1 MGELSGSASD
11 DSVELF
17 LADLRR
23 LRDDKVPTPSF
34 KQMEVRA
41 VLHGD
46 SVAKTTLHKVY
57 ASPSLPSEKALR
69 SYVFALTQDEGIVQ
83 NWVKRWAKLAPEPV
97 PPPSPRRRRFWPPLR
112 WIAGVGALVIISNV
126 LTALITV
133 AVLDDD
139 SGSGPTATGSSGES
153 VQTGTD
159 PISEDTCRQDAQI
172 AASTRQN
179 PEFLMKIIF
188 SPTCNA
194 AWGKVE
200 RTDTL
205 GHGNTITI
213 TTYRSDD
220 PGGPATQRAHE
231 PDVQSAFT
239 NMIVRRDPTDRICV
253 TASITI
259 AGRTITSS
267 APLCT

>member
-1 MGELSGSASD
+1 MGEPLSTAPD
-11 DSVELF
+11 DSVEQF

-23 LRDDKVPTPSF
+23 LRDDKVPPPSF
-34 KQMEVRA
+34 TQMQVRIA
-41 VLHGD
+41 SHGD
-46 SVAKTTLHKVY
+46 AVGKSTLHKVY
-57 ASPSLPSEKALR
+57 TSSALPSEKALR
-69 SYVFALTQDEGIVQ
+69 GYVYALTQDDGIVT
-83 NWVKRWAKLAPEPV
+83 NWVKRWIKLVPEPS
-97 PPPSPRRRRFWPPLR
+97 PPTSAHRQHSRRPIR
-112 WIAGVGALVIISNV
+112 WIVAVCALLLASNIATALV
-126 LTALITV
+126 TV

-139 SGSGPTATGSSGES
+139 GGREATATGSTELS

-159 PISEDTCRQDAQI
+159 PISEKRCLDDAQI

-188 SPTCNA
+188 SPTCKA
-194 AWGKVE
+194 AWGKIE

-220 PGGPATQRAHE
+220 PEGPATQRAHE

-253 TASITI
+253 TGSITT
-259 AGRTITSS
+259 ADQTVTSS
-267 APLCT
+267 TPLCT